1 MELTLAAAL
10 PKGERQKWLVE
21 KLTEL
26 GTTRLV
32 PLLTE
37 RGVYYYSFSSRND
50 GWENRIELT
59 KKFTETFSTA
69 IRHEIRRGSP
79 DGTAQDYT
87 RLKLLLGLDF

>member
-1 MELTLAAAL
+1 
-10 PKGERQKWLVE
+10 
-21 KLTEL
+21 
-26 GTTRLV
+26 
-32 PLLTE
+32 LL
-37 RGVYYYSFSSRND
+37 RPRRSYCLDGSIGSSRD
-50 GWENRIELT
+50 GWENRVELS